1 MAACGRQ
8 VCCNHGVT
16 GPGGQELSADDAA
29 GVLTAA
35 FSQPGGAQTVLGSL
49 GEVSG
54 LDYKP
59 ATAGRMFRSGT
70 PATLSVGD
78 WAFVASDRS
87 GVRVQVRHVVRGVP
101 LQTALVGPAEAG
113 RKLAAEAF
121 RAVTEQ
127 GAQASIEL
135 QSALY
140 GIAVVVG
147 LA

>member
-1 MAACGRQ
+1 M
-8 VCCNHGVT
+8 T
-16 GPGGQELSADDAA
+16 EPGGQELSVDDAV

-54 LDYKP
+54 LDYQA
-59 ATAGRMFRSGT
+59 ATSGRLFRSGT
-70 PATLSVGD
+70 PAALTVGD
-78 WAFVASDRS
+78 WAFVAAEPN

-101 LQTALVGPAEAG
+101 LQTASVGPAEAG
-113 RKLAAEAF
+113 RKLASELF
-121 RAVTEQ
+121 RAVAEQ
-127 GAQASIEL
+127 GAQASLEL